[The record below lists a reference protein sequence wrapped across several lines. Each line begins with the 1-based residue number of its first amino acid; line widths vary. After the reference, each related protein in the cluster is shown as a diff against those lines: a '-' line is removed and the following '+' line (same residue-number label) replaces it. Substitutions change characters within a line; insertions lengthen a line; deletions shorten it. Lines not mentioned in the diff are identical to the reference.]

1 MIRTKDD
8 LKLFLR
14 EDAKRNGVNTNFFVY
29 RACIWAGL
37 ENYHIF
43 RYLKCLRKCEFHLNT
58 KHKLRYLLYR
68 IKLYRLGLRYNIRI
82 PINVC
87 GYGLRIMHIA
97 GGGGILLNAKK
108 IGNYCGFN
116 AGVLLGNKDNV
127 ENKPTIGDYVAFG
140 PGSKAFGEITIGT
153 NVFIAPNAVVTK
165 DVPNNVTVG
174 GIPAKIISNKGPWNI
189 NQNSTTLD
197 EPNQ

>member
-1 MIRTKDD
+1 
-8 LKLFLR
+8 
-14 EDAKRNGVNTNFFVY
+14 
-29 RACIWAGL
+29 
-37 ENYHIF
+37 
-43 RYLKCLRKCEFHLNT
+43 
-58 KHKLRYLLYR
+58 
-68 IKLYRLGLRYNIRI
+68 
-82 PINVC
+82 
-87 GYGLRIMHIA
+87 MHIV

-174 GIPAKIISNKGPWNI
+174 GIPAKIISNKGPWDI
-189 NQNSTTLD
+189 DQDSTTP
-197 EPNQ
+197 EEAV